1 MMIRRLRPQ
10 VTVAYGTV
18 NIERALALAAERQMR
33 GHTTF
38 VVGIV
43 RYPRGKC
50 WWLGIAR
57 PHAALEW
64 VSAYHL
70 RQQADAQIPIV
81 ERAAAE
87 GALKDAARFA
97 ELLQELS
104 IDGEP
109 DLQPTLAVAP
119 PISVRPDLEQAP
131 TNSSTRLP
139 GYPAQLQS

>member
-1 MMIRRLRPQ
+1 MMIRRSRPQ

-18 NIERALALAAERQMR
+18 NIERALALAAERHTR
-33 GHTTF
+33 GHATL

-43 RYPRGKC
+43 RYARGKC

-57 PHAALEW
+57 PHTPLEW

-70 RQQADAQIPIV
+70 RQQADAQIPII
-81 ERAAAE
+81 ERATAE
-87 GALKDAARFA
+87 GALKDGARFA

-104 IDGEP
+104 ADGEP

-119 PISVRPDLEQAP
+119 LITVHPDLEQAP
-131 TNSSTRLP
+131 TSPSTRLP

>member
-87 GALKDAARFA
+87 GALKDGKRFA
-97 ELLQELS
+97 ELLQDLS
-104 IDGEP
+104 ADGEP

-119 PISVRPDLEQAP
+119 YIAVRPDPAQAP
-131 TNSSTRLP
+131 TNASPFLP